1 MCQKKSWTRSNPKA
15 LVPVV
20 AGVGHEEILPP
31 CGHFPQ
37 QKLESYRLCCS
48 EIEKVFSLWPFDSSS
63 TLAVPGL
70 QSALRTKFPSFQ
82 KINLLT
88 VLKQCKKEQEY
99 RTLIPL

>member
-1 MCQKKSWTRSNPKA
+1 MASERRKVKYHWSSTSDPKA

-48 EIEKVFSLWPFDSSS
+48 EIEKVFSLWPFDSFSI
-63 TLAVPGL
+63 LAVADL
-70 QSALRTKFPSFQ
+70 QSALITVSFFS
-82 KINLLT
+82 
-88 VLKQCKKEQEY
+88 ED
-99 RTLIPL
+99 